1 MKPYVF
7 FGQEA
12 WLSLRRNPAAS
23 LAAVTAIASVL
34 FLLLLFML
42 LSHNILVL
50 AESLRQRKGLSVFL
64 ETNVPA
70 GRVEELHYHFSSFPE
85 VAECRLVNRAD
96 ALRDIEAELGIE
108 EVVETVGENPLPDVF
123 LITPAAAASAAQ
135 DLARLAEEIE
145 AYEGIDEVL
154 YGERWVEALD
164 RGLHLVHRA
173 NALTGVLAVLAIV
186 LVLGN
191 TLRLIV
197 LMRQEPLS
205 ILKMIGATDAFIRT
219 PFVIAGVALCLTGA
233 LAALLLLYAGYVAG
247 GPLLPGLRFLP
258 TASMVLFAMG
268 VALVGVAGS
277 LLTVEVSLR
286 QMERRRGRPVT

>member
-64 ETNVPA
+64 EANVPA
-70 GRVEELHYHFSSFPE
+70 GRVEELHDHFSSFPE
-85 VAECRLVNRAD
+85 VAACRLVNRAD

-108 EVVETVGENPLPDVF
+108 EVVETLGENPLPDVF

-164 RGLHLVHRA
+164 RGLRLVHRA

-219 PFVIAGVALCLTGA
+219 PFVIAGVTLCLIGA

-258 TASMVLFAMG
+258 RASIVLFAMG

-286 QMERRRGRPVT
+286 QLERRRGRPVM